1 MTRPRRTFLLFLAV
15 FVATFSFV
23 VPTFAS
29 AITVG
34 PVKLE
39 YSIDPGATISGK
51 MYIKNEELDT
61 KTFYPSVERFI
72 EQNGE
77 KQFIKDDSLIG
88 DWLTIAPS
96 VKLDAGKD
104 TEVPF
109 SLAIPKNAPPGGQF
123 AVVWWSTSPP
133 VGTNTQQVSIQSR
146 AGILVYVNVSGEV
159 VENTTITKFD
169 TSTGSHIFGDNIV
182 PFYLKISNAGNVY
195 VKPVGKI
202 TISNIFGSVRD
213 TLTIND
219 KKYQILP
226 NSYRVFSDMVWS
238 GHGFYIGP
246 YKVTAAVSYDDKT
259 STVLYSSFWIWI
271 FPWKIIV
278 IAVGIGLVV
287 FAVLILFFKYY
298 NKWLIKKYA
307 KRGTKDL

>member
-1 MTRPRRTFLLFLAV
+1 MTCRRTFLLSLVV
-15 FVATFSFV
+15 FVTALSFA
-23 VPTFAS
+23 VPVSAS

-39 YSIDPGATISGK
+39 YSLDPGTTVSGK

-61 KTFYPSVERFI
+61 KIFYPSVERFT

-77 KQFIKDDSLIG
+77 KQFIKGDSLIA
-88 DWLTIAPS
+88 DWLKIVPS

-104 TEVPF
+104 AEVPF
-109 SLAIPKNAPPGGQF
+109 SLVIPKNAPPGGQF

-133 VGTNTQQVSIQSR
+133 VSTNTQQVSIQSR
-146 AGILVYVNVSGEV
+146 AGILVYVNVSGKV

-169 TSTGSHIFGDNIV
+169 TVNENRIFGDNIV

-202 TISNIFGSVRD
+202 TISSVFGKVKD
-213 TLTIND
+213 TVIVNE

-226 NSYRVFSDMVWS
+226 NSYRVFSDMIWS

-246 YKVTAAVSYDDKT
+246 YKITAAVSYNDKT

-271 FPWKIIV
+271 FPWKII
-278 IAVGIGLVV
+278 
-287 FAVLILFFKYY
+287 LITLGAIIIMLAIMFTFFKYY
-298 NKWLIKKYA
+298 NNWLIKKYT
-307 KRGTKDL
+307 KRGKKDL